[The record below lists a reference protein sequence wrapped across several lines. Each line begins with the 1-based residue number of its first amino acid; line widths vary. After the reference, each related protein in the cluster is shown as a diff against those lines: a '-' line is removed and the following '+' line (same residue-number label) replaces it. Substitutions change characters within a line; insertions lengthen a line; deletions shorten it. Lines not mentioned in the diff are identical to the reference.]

1 MDDSESMKAVPP
13 LLTMFPA
20 DAGAFADGPPPP
32 RGMGHEEKRMKFENA
47 WTITTGLSTL
57 EPIGT

>member
-1 MDDSESMKAVPP
+1 MKAVPP